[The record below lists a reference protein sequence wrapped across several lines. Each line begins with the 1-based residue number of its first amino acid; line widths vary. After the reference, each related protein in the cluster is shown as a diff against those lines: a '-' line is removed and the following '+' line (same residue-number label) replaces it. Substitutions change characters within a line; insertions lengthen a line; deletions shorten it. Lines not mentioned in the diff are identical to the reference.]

1 MADVS
6 ASAASGRQDRRHVP
20 VLRAEAIEALAPER
34 GGAFIDGTFGAGG
47 YSATL
52 LSDGAGLVLGI
63 DRDPDAVAEAHAG
76 IAASNSRLRVV
87 HGRFSDL
94 EILAAD
100 NDASPADGIAFDF
113 GVSSMQL
120 DRAERGFSFRHDG
133 PLDMRMDQD
142 GMSAADFVNEAE
154 PRELARVILS
164 LGEERRARRIVEAI
178 VAARTEMR
186 IERTSQLADIVEQ
199 ALGGR
204 RGERTHPATKTFQAI
219 RMHVNDELG
228 EIARG
233 LAAAERVLKPGGRL
247 AVVSFHSLEDRAVK
261 RFLNVRA
268 GRDAGTSRHEPAAFV
283 EKAAPTFRLLHRR
296 AVKPGEAEIAV
307 NPRARSARLRA
318 AERLAGAPFEVDETP
333 RNQLRNRKPTYRK
346 SNNRK
351 PGAFSR

>member
-1 MADVS
+1 MADGN
-6 ASAASGRQDRRHVP
+6 ALAGAHDPRHAP
-20 VLRAEAIEALAPER
+20 VLRTEAIEALAPER

-47 YSATL
+47 YSAAL
-52 LSDGAGLVLGI
+52 LSGGAGFVLGI
-63 DRDPDAVAEAHAG
+63 DRDPDAVTEAEDM
-76 IAASNSRLRVV
+76 IAASGGKLRVAQ
-87 HGRFSDL
+87 GRFSDL
-94 EILAAD
+94 GALAAA
-100 NDASPADGIAFDF
+100 NDAAPADGVAFDF

-120 DRAERGFSFRHDG
+120 DRADRGFSFRHDG

-154 PRELARVILS
+154 PRELARVIRS
-164 LGEERRARRIVEAI
+164 LGEEQRARRIVDAI
-178 VAARTEMR
+178 VAERAEAR
-186 IERTSQLADIVEQ
+186 IERTARLADIVEQ

-261 RFLNVRA
+261 RFLNTRA
-268 GRDAGTSRHEPAAFV
+268 GRDAAPSRHDPAAFV
-283 EKAAPTFRLLHRR
+283 AKAQPTFRLLHRR
-296 AVKPGEAEIAV
+296 AVKPGEAEIAA

-318 AERLAGAPFEVDETP
+318 AERLEGAPFEVEEA
-333 RNQLRNRKPTYRK
+333 PTRK
-346 SNNRK
+346 SNYRQSANRK
-351 PGAFSR
+351 SSRGQSGAHRR

>member
-6 ASAASGRQDRRHVP
+6 ASAAAGSHDPRHAP

-34 GGAFIDGTFGAGG
+34 GGAFIDGTYGAGG

-52 LSDGAGLVLGI
+52 LAGGAGFVLGI
-63 DRDPDAVAEAHAG
+63 DRDPDAVAEANAD
-76 IAASNSRLRVV
+76 IAASNGRLRVV
-87 HGRFSDL
+87 QGRFSDL
-94 EILAAD
+94 ETLAAD
-100 NDASPADGIAFDF
+100 NDASPADGMAFDF

-154 PRELARVILS
+154 PRELARVIRS
-164 LGEERRARRIVEAI
+164 LGEEQRARRIVDAI
-178 VAARTEMR
+178 VAARTETR
-186 IERTSQLADIVEQ
+186 IERTSQLAEIVDQ

-219 RMHVNDELG
+219 RMHINDELG

-268 GRDAGTSRHEPAAFV
+268 GRDASPSRHDPAAFV
-283 EKAAPTFRLLHRR
+283 TKAEPTFRLLHRR
-296 AVKPGEAEIAV
+296 AVKPGDAEIAV

-318 AERLAGAPFEVDETP
+318 AERLDGAPFEVDETP
-333 RNQLRNRKPTYRK
+333 RNQSRNRKPSHRK
-346 SNNRK
+346 PTNRK

>member
-6 ASAASGRQDRRHVP
+6 ASAAAGSHDPRHAP

-34 GGAFIDGTFGAGG
+34 GGAFIDGTYGAGG
-47 YSATL
+47 YSTTLLAAAPASCSALTATRMLSLRRMQVSRRPMAGCASCRAASATL
-52 LSDGAGLVLGI
+52 KPWPLIMTPARQTALPLISAFPPCSWTV
-63 DRDPDAVAEAHAG
+63 PS
-76 IAASNSRLRVV
+76 AASR
-87 HGRFSDL
+87 
-94 EILAAD
+94 
-100 NDASPADGIAFDF
+100 
-113 GVSSMQL
+113 
-120 DRAERGFSFRHDG
+120 FRHDG

-154 PRELARVILS
+154 PRELARVIRS
-164 LGEERRARRIVEAI
+164 LGEEQRARRIADAI

-199 ALGGR
+199 ALRGR

-261 RFLNVRA
+261 RFLNVRRRSGC
-268 GRDAGTSRHEPAAFV
+268 GRLP
-283 EKAAPTFRLLHRR
+283 P
-296 AVKPGEAEIAV
+296 
-307 NPRARSARLRA
+307 
-318 AERLAGAPFEVDETP
+318 
-333 RNQLRNRKPTYRK
+333 
-346 SNNRK
+346 
-351 PGAFSR
+351 

>member
-1 MADVS
+1 MGGVNLS
-6 ASAASGRQDRRHVP
+6 AAASGHDPRHAP
-20 VLRAEAIEALAPER
+20 VLRAEAIAALAPER
-34 GGAFIDGTFGAGG
+34 GGALIDGTYGAGG
-47 YSATL
+47 YSAAL
-52 LSDGAGLVLGI
+52 MGGGAGFVLGI
-63 DRDPDAVAEAHAG
+63 DRDPDAVAEAG
-76 IAASNSRLRVV
+76 VNVAASNGRLRVV

-94 EILAAD
+94 EALAAD
-100 NDASPADGIAFDF
+100 NDASPADGVAFDF

-154 PRELARVILS
+154 PREIARVIRS
-164 LGEERRARRIVEAI
+164 LGEEQRARRIVDAI
-178 VAARTEMR
+178 VAERSETR
-186 IERTSQLADIVEQ
+186 IERTAQLADIVEQ

-228 EIARG
+228 EITRG

-261 RFLNVRA
+261 RFLNARS
-268 GRDAGTSRHEPAAFV
+268 GRDASPSRHDPAAFMS
-283 EKAAPTFRLLHRR
+283 KAAPTFRLLHRR
-296 AVKPGEAEIAV
+296 AVKPGEAEVAL

-318 AERLAGAPFEVDETP
+318 AERLEGAPVDVDEP
-333 RNQLRNRKPTYRK
+333 SRNQSRSRKPSSRK
-346 SNNRK
+346 PSNRK